1 MKKRK
6 TAWKLW
12 ALALGEKAGRS
23 EKEADIVA
31 LIRTVVL
38 ISYMVTNGFIIANAL
53 RHWDKEKPAEA
64 GCVSNAKKDF
74 P

>member
-6 TAWKLW
+6 TVWRLW
-12 ALALGEKAGRS
+12 ALALGEKTGRD

-31 LIRTVVL
+31 FIRTIVL

-53 RHWDKEKPAEA
+53 RHWDKESCQCQFSLRE
-64 GCVSNAKKDF
+64 SN
-74 P
+74 PR